1 MPWWEILC
9 KYSIFEA
16 GDSGWSLIIVSTYFG
31 TFLQVVLK
39 ESGADFG
46 WAVTAG
52 ALVIA
57 VVSPILGAAADNS
70 GRRQPYLRFFVFGV
84 VLFTAGLA
92 WATTM
97 PVAML
102 LFILAYIC
110 ANGAFTFFSAM
121 TPVVSDKRNVAS
133 VISMTVGVGYAG
145 ALVCLLTL
153 SRLVSSDELAGRVF
167 LPMSLIYLAFAF
179 PAMYLAPDFA
189 AKRASRVDV
198 RAAYKRLRQTFQ
210 EAQRYKHVFR
220 FLVGDFLYENAVASV
235 ITLMGLYSRNVMG
248 FKSSELV
255 LLFGPSIVVAMISAW
270 AIFGP
275 LIRVVG
281 PKKAVLLDLL
291 IWLILFALVLTIRP
305 GVTLDIGALHLN
317 TKSLFTVAVAPLAGI
332 GLAGVWTSSR
342 VLLTALTPASKSGE
356 FWGLYNLSGRTASVL
371 GDATWSAILMVF
383 GERIFGY
390 EVAVAALA
398 LYVLLGAVLISAV
411 PDVRPSASNFVQ
423 PEP

>member
-1 MPWWEILC
+1 MLWWRILW

-16 GDSGWSLIIVSTYFG
+16 GDSAWSLIIVSTYFG
-31 TFLQVVLK
+31 AFLQVVLK
-39 ESGADFG
+39 EPGANLG

-52 ALVIA
+52 ALIIA
-57 VVSPILGAAADNS
+57 IISPVLGAAADNS

-84 VLFTAGLA
+84 VLSTAGLA
-92 WATTM
+92 WATTV
-97 PVAML
+97 PVAMF
-102 LFILAYIC
+102 LFIVAYIC
-110 ANGAFTFFSAM
+110 VNGAFTFFSAM
-121 TPVVSDKRNVAS
+121 TPAVSDERNVAS

-145 ALVCLLTL
+145 GLVCLLTL
-153 SRLVSSDELAGRVF
+153 SRLVTTDELAGRVF
-167 LPMSLIYLAFAF
+167 LPMSLIYLAFAL

-189 AKRASRVDV
+189 ANRASRVDV
-198 RAAYKRLRQTFQ
+198 QAAYKRLRKTFHEVQ
-210 EAQRYKHVFR
+210 QYKHLFR

-248 FKSSELV
+248 FKSSELT

-275 LIRVVG
+275 LIRVIG

-291 IWLILFALVLTIRP
+291 VWLILFALVLTIKP
-305 GVTLDIGALHLN
+305 GVTLDIGAFHLD
-317 TKSLFTVAVAPLAGI
+317 TKLLFAVAVAPLAGI

-371 GDATWSAILMVF
+371 GDATWSGILTVF
-383 GERIFGY
+383 GERTFGY
-390 EVAVAALA
+390 DVAIAALA
-398 LYVLLGAVLISAV
+398 LYVLFGAILIAVV
-411 PDVRPSASNFVQ
+411 PDVRPSTSNFVQ
-423 PEP
+423 PSP